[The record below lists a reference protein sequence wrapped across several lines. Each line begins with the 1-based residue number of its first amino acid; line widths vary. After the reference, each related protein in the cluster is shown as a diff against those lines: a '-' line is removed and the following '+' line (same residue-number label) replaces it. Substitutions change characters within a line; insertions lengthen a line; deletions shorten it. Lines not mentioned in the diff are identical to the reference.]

1 MWCYE
6 QRARSAG
13 GRRAG
18 AHEIAKSAR
27 PRHDRRTPTHKLSL
41 RNSPSAMLYRLLLAL
56 CVAAAAAKP
65 GGDKPGGDAK
75 AKCGELAQ
83 AAFACLDAA
92 SAMTVYLALYL
103 PPTRSTTARPS
114 ASRPTGSSARRT
126 RAR

>member
-1 MWCYE
+1 MFSE
-6 QRARSAG
+6 RSPL
-13 GRRAG
+13 GRRAAG
-18 AHEIAKSAR
+18 AVEIAKCALR
-27 PRHDRRTPTHKLSL
+27 RRGRRTPTHKLSL
-41 RNSPSAMLYRLLLAL
+41 PNSPSAMLYHLLLAL

-92 SAMTVYLALYL
+92 SALSENRSIL
-103 PPTRSTTARPS
+103 PPTRNTTAPPS

>member
-1 MWCYE
+1 
-6 QRARSAG
+6 
-13 GRRAG
+13 
-18 AHEIAKSAR
+18 
-27 PRHDRRTPTHKLSL
+27 
-41 RNSPSAMLYRLLLAL
+41 MLYHLLLAL

-92 SAMTVYLALYL
+92 SENRSISL

-126 RAR
+126 RAL

>member
-1 MWCYE
+1 
-6 QRARSAG
+6 
-13 GRRAG
+13 
-18 AHEIAKSAR
+18 
-27 PRHDRRTPTHKLSL
+27 
-41 RNSPSAMLYRLLLAL
+41 MLYHLLVAL

-92 SAMTVYLALYL
+92 SENRSIL
-103 PPTRSTTARPS
+103 PSTRSTTARPS

>member
-1 MWCYE
+1 
-6 QRARSAG
+6 
-13 GRRAG
+13 
-18 AHEIAKSAR
+18 
-27 PRHDRRTPTHKLSL
+27 
-41 RNSPSAMLYRLLLAL
+41 MLYRLLLAL

-92 SAMTVYLALYL
+92 SENRSIL
-103 PPTRSTTARPS
+103 PSTRSTTARPS